1 MKTKN
6 YHDDKI
12 TFQVYNEWEDIVN
25 ALDNNEQVGELFKA
39 LFAFAK
45 RGEVKEFTGALKMA
59 LIIMTQQIQRDG
71 EKWEKTC
78 EKNAAN
84 IKKRWKKNTTD
95 TSVYERN
102 RANTNYT
109 EKEKEEEEE
118 EEKEKDINI
127 SPCGEN
133 ARALKPT
140 KHKHGE
146 YNNVLLTDDEFAK
159 LKAEIP
165 NAEEYIE
172 RLSGYIASKGAK
184 YKSHYA
190 TVRAWYR
197 KDKDEG
203 RQPVKSEG
211 EYLPPE
217 SIWG

>member
-78 EKNAAN
+78 EKNSVNGAKGGRP
-84 IKKRWKKNTTD
+84 KKRTVND
-95 TSVYERN
+95 E
-102 RANTNYT
+102 T
-109 EKEKEEEEE
+109 EKSERFFEKPKKA
-118 EEKEKDINI
+118 EKEKDIDI

-133 ARALKPT
+133 AHALKPT